1 MEALFWADQ
10 KALEISERRKYR
22 YLDREVPEFDKY
34 TVKTSA
40 SISGVLHIGRL
51 SDTIRSESVYRAL
64 RDAGRKAELIWVAE
78 DMDPLR
84 KIPEGVPKN
93 FAKYLGTPVVDVPD
107 PWGCHASYAQHHV
120 TEYFEVLHE
129 FISADLTRYSMKEEY
144 EKGSFKPFIA
154 KMLEK
159 LPEVIE
165 IQNKYRQEPLKLGW
179 SPWTPICE
187 GCGKIITP
195 RIKKFEEGRLTY
207 RCEDYFF
214 EKTLAE
220 GCGHEDE
227 VSPLKNRGKL
237 MWKGEWAAQWARWR
251 VASEGAGKEY
261 VVPSSAWWVNA
272 EILERVFDFPMPVPI
287 FYEHLMID
295 GKKMSA
301 SVGNVVYPRD
311 WLSVASPQLLRF
323 YYNKKLMKTRSFSWR
338 DLPRLYDDYD
348 RHALAYQKGG
358 DDKAARHAKR
368 LYEISQ
374 LDSVEEPLSLSFSH
388 AALLTQMF
396 YKEEDILA
404 SLKRSG
410 HYDEDK
416 KDLIMKR
423 IRLAANWVS
432 KYAPQEMKRKDI
444 EPAVIG
450 RNLDEKQR
458 KLLGELALYIEEDR
472 KPEEIHNKIYELSK
486 DLGIQAKKA
495 FQGVYLVVIGSNTG
509 PRAGNLLA
517 SLDKKWVVNRFREV
531 AGVNQGISP

>member
-1 MEALFWADQ
+1 MEALFWADK
-10 KALEISERRKYR
+10 KAMEIAGRRKYK
-22 YLDREVPEFDKY
+22 YLDREVPKVDKY
-34 TVKTSA
+34 TIKTSA

-51 SDTIRSESVYRAL
+51 SDTIRGESVYRAL
-64 RDAGRKAELIWVAE
+64 RDAGYKAELIWVAE

-84 KIPEGVPKN
+84 KIPEGVPRE
-93 FAKYLGTPVVDVPD
+93 FAEYLGMPVVEVPD
-107 PWGCHASYAQHHV
+107 PWGCHTSYAQHHV

-129 FISADLTRYSMKEEY
+129 FISADLTKYSMREEY

-154 KMLEK
+154 KMLERIR
-159 LPEVIE
+159 EVIE
-165 IQNKYRQEPLKLGW
+165 IQNKYRREPLKPGW

-187 GCGKIITP
+187 NCGKIITP

-207 RCEDYFF
+207 RCEDYSF
-214 EKTLAE
+214 EKTLAK
-220 GCGHEDE
+220 GCGHEAE

-251 VASEGAGKEY
+251 IASEGAGKEY

-272 EILERVFDFPMPVPI
+272 EIVERIFDFPMPVPI

-301 SVGNVVYPRD
+301 SLGNVVYPRE
-311 WLSVASPQLLRF
+311 WLSVAPPQLLRF

-338 DLPRLYDDYD
+338 DLPNLYDDYD
-348 RHALAYQKGG
+348 RHALTYQKGR

-374 LDSVEEPLSLSFSH
+374 LSSIEEPLSLSFSH

-410 HYDEDK
+410 HYEEDK

-423 IRLAANWVS
+423 IRLARNWVS
-432 KYAPQEMKRKDI
+432 KYAPSEMKRKDI
-444 EPAVIG
+444 EPEVIR
-450 RNLDEKQR
+450 RNLDEKQK
-458 KLLGELALYIEEDR
+458 KLLAALALYLEEDR

-486 DLGIQAKKA
+486 ELGVQAKKA
-495 FQGVYLVVIGSNTG
+495 FQGIYLAVIGSNAG
-509 PRAGNLLA
+509 PRAGSLLA
-517 SLDKKWVVNRFREV
+517 SLDRNWVVKRFREV
-531 AGVNQGISP
+531 AGVT